1 MKIGISHFPIPWRV
15 VHGIIFPIA
24 FIFLLFLC
32 LFAGY
37 WTSLP
42 LLWFYYIISYDIIL
56 LIYITLFYHFISPYY
71 FIFSLLYLP
80 FWYSII
86 FIFTFKIVDGLVSHL
101 LLCLIS
107 SCCVYYHYYYITFPA
122 RYFEPKVKGKDQH
135 FYFFPREVDMKALFF
150 FSYINTSFKFYFS
163 NFYNIYL
170 IVVST

>member
-107 SCCVYYHYYYITFPA
+107 MLLCLLSLLLY
-122 RYFEPKVKGKDQH
+122 
-135 FYFFPREVDMKALFF
+135 
-150 FSYINTSFKFYFS
+150 YFS
-163 NFYNIYL
+163 RKIFWAK
-170 IVVST
+170 SEG